1 MLEMD
6 NLRWILLAIAIVIII
21 AVYFFSR
28 TRKKDQSYSPL
39 DAVNEVPSFTANE
52 VTEKSEWMDG
62 VGPVR
67 VVSSLGDNLDDVLVD
82 EVNVALHE
90 DKVNT
95 REETGRVID
104 SQEKND
110 SDFTPQHQV
119 EHQVEHQPEIEAEPE
134 PESVTEDVDVPA
146 EEPEKTDSFIDDVIS
161 VYVLAKSNQAIQGE
175 KVLSASYALHLEFG
189 DMKIFHR
196 HSHSSQK
203 DIQFSMANIKQPGW
217 FEIDK
222 MHELETPGVSFF
234 MQVNLVDN
242 ASDVLDEMLICAH
255 SLSVMLDAT
264 LCNAQRKPLD
274 ETYTNEKRK
283 KVSHLEAIKT
293 QS

>member
-1 MLEMD
+1 MD
-6 NLRWILLAIAIVIII
+6 NLRWILLGVAIVVIV

-28 TRKKDQSYSPL
+28 TRKKDQSHSPL
-39 DAVNEVPSFTANE
+39 DAVNDIPSFTATD
-52 VTEKSEWMDG
+52 VTEENEWMHG

-67 VVSSLGDNLDDVLVD
+67 VVSSLGDDLDEVLDD
-82 EVNVALHE
+82 EVKVALRE
-90 DKVNT
+90 DNSNSPEENT
-95 REETGRVID
+95 HVTG
-104 SQEKND
+104 SQQKND
-110 SDFTPQHQV
+110 PAPAP
-119 EHQVEHQPEIEAEPE
+119 EHQPEAEPE
-134 PESVTEDVDVPA
+134 PVVEYVNVPA
-146 EEPEKTDSFIDDVIS
+146 EEPEKTDALVDDVIS
-161 VYVLAKSNQAIQGE
+161 VYVLAKPNQLIQGE

-196 HSHSSQK
+196 HIQSLNK

-242 ASDVLDEMLICAH
+242 PSDVLDEMLICAH

-274 ETYTNEKRK
+274 EAYTNEIRD
-283 KVSHLEAIKT
+283 KVSHLETLKA
-293 QS
+293 QSM